1 MTSNVKMIL
10 DEVNARIKLAEAK
23 TAEDPSNFD
32 SFPGAENDKPVSAE
46 TKKPDPEV
54 KEEGPASRTEV
65 TGAEPGSDAPVQQDH
80 LYEADEPVLTPEKKP
95 AESDDANAKE
105 ASANPDVTKVATDIL
120 SIIKGAMAKKAA
132 AKPAEAK
139 KAGKPEEKT
148 AEAKKADKP
157 EEKTAE
163 AKKADKPEEKTAAAP
178 VSKTTKPEKKA
189 ENNMISLEQKILDKI
204 ASVRMAKQAGA
215 NDAAAL
221 IKAANDYNRG
231 AQDAVALLTKLA
243 QDAGMQT
250 PEEAGAADAEAGI
263 ADAAAA
269 AGDAGA
275 ADEQVTPEEV
285 AQAVG
290 ELVQEGQISEEDAA
304 ELIGQIDGGEGGG
317 EGDVSED
324 EIAEGIAQAIESG
337 ELSEDEAQQLVQELV
352 DAGADESV
360 ADQVAA
366 DGDAG
371 AAAEDAGAA
380 AEEAGAADAEAALAD
395 AAAADEAQKT
405 AEAKTQVER
414 YQKGFIQKCA
424 EYGVD
429 PQRLA
434 QYIQARTGTAR

>member
-139 KAGKPEEKT
+139 KAG
-148 AEAKKADKP
+148 KP